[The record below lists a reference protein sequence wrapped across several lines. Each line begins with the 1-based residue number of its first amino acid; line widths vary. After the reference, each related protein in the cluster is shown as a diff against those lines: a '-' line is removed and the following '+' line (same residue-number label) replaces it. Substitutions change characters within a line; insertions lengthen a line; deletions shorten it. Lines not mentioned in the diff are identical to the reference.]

1 MRASWNNL
9 LEQSVIKEYH
19 TYLAPFLLLL
29 PNLSDATR
37 EWLKEAAC
45 RQPVML
51 ARIHRL
57 VLRVLDRARLNAA
70 RVAARLEVAAGQPE
84 TPMFDY

>member
-1 MRASWNNL
+1 VRASWINL

-37 EWLKEAAC
+37 KWLKKAAC
-45 RQPVML
+45 QRPVML
-51 ARIHRL
+51 ARIYRL
-57 VLRVLDRARLNAA
+57 VSRALDWTRLNAA
-70 RVAARLEVAAGQPE
+70 GLRLV
-84 TPMFDY
+84 